1 MGGVWKKH
9 NSVKKKK
16 QKTSRSDVDKNN
28 QELCGQK

>member
-9 NSVKKKK
+9 DSVKKK